1 MDLLLDKIYMNFINR
16 HVVSVSF
23 LIDSDDIEDVDA
35 ETHPIHFQVSLLH
48 GWFSKK
54 YFVAI
59 CASLEV
65 FGAN

>member
-48 GWFSKK
+48 G
-54 YFVAI
+54 
-59 CASLEV
+59 
-65 FGAN
+65 